1 MAGKKK
7 KSNDSVRC
15 KMRAMTG
22 LNEDDRV
29 RGQRREVM
37 ESISSDRYG
46 FFFSK
51 KKKEKK
57 RNYN

>member
-1 MAGKKK
+1 
-7 KSNDSVRC
+7 
-15 KMRAMTG
+15 MTG

-46 FFFSK
+46 FVFSK
-51 KKKEKK
+51 KKEKEKK

>member
-1 MAGKKK
+1 
-7 KSNDSVRC
+7 
-15 KMRAMTG
+15 MTG

-46 FFFSK
+46 FFLVK
-51 KKKEKK
+51 KKKKKK

>member
-1 MAGKKK
+1 
-7 KSNDSVRC
+7 
-15 KMRAMTG
+15 MTG

-46 FFFSK
+46 FVFSK

>member
-1 MAGKKK
+1 
-7 KSNDSVRC
+7 
-15 KMRAMTG
+15 MTG

-51 KKKEKK
+51 KKKRKK
-57 RNYN
+57 KKL